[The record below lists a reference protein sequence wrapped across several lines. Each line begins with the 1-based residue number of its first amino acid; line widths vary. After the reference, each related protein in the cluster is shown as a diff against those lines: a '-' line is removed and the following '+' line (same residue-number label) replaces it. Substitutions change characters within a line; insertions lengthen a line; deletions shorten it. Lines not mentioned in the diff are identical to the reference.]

1 MQGSHHGNTVLPS
14 ASAGVTGGFVPPL
27 GAPGRACAGPRAP
40 GRVAAF
46 SGCATGAPRGREARC
61 SGFSQVTAGVENQ
74 WTGASFSGR
83 CHVLPAMSG
92 PRGRVRGFS
101 ELSVL
106 SCWWDAAGI
115 QGESPSPR
123 GQTLRS
129 QSGRPTS
136 SRIVPA
142 SPERGRRQL
151 PCGVHSPLHYER
163 CPRPLAVFPHANLL
177 SRLSWPLLFP

>member
-1 MQGSHHGNTVLPS
+1 MQGGHHGNTVLPS
-14 ASAGVTGGFVPPL
+14 ASVGVTGGFVPPL
-27 GAPGRACAGPRAP
+27 GPGAGLCWPAAP

-46 SGCATGAPRGREARC
+46 SGCTTGAPRGRAARC

-74 WTGASFSGR
+74 WSGASFSGR
-83 CHVLPAMSG
+83 GHVSPCSG
-92 PRGRVRGFS
+92 PRGRIRGFS

-106 SCWWDAAGI
+106 SCWWDVAGI
-115 QGESPSPR
+115 QGESTSPR

-129 QSGRPTS
+129 QSSRPTS

-151 PCGVHSPLHYER
+151 PCGIHSPLH
-163 CPRPLAVFPHANLL
+163 
-177 SRLSWPLLFP
+177 